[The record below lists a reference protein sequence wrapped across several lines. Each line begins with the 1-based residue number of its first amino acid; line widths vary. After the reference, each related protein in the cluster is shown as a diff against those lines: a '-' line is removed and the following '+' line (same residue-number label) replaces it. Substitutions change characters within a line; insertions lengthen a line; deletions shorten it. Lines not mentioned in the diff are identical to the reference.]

1 MKNVLF
7 ANGILHFAAERRFFI
22 HHLTYLLLEC
32 CLDIAVLLVFQCLLV
47 GGFLLG
53 RSDGCDGLSVFDGLY
68 ALYHYLVTGFQSA
81 RHVVILSVIQGV
93 DLYLGVLHRV
103 VCLHDVNELLI
114 LDIRRGRLRHEDDV
128 RQDVGEDDVARRVA
142 AQHVVR
148 VGEEGR

>member
-1 MKNVLF
+1 M
-7 ANGILHFAAERRFFI
+7 
-22 HHLTYLLLEC
+22 EC
-32 CLDIAVLLVFQCLLV
+32 SLYVSAPLVFEGLLV

-53 RSDGCDGLSVFDGLY
+53 GRDGGDGLSVFDGLY

-81 RHVVILSVIQGV
+81 RHVVILSVVQGV

-103 VCLHDVNELLI
+103 VRLHHEDKLLV
-114 LDIRRGRLRHEDDV
+114 LDFRRGRLRHEDDV

-148 VGEEGR
+148 VGEEGTHAHGARRRVDDTGCRR